1 MNFSNYSP
9 QRVGKVFI
17 FLMTVYLLIKKKERF
32 LFFRPLSPTELRD
45 SISALGASFI
55 KLAQV
60 LATRADFFDD
70 NYLKELRS
78 LHDEIPPMQ
87 KEDFEKVYQRAFE
100 GMDPF
105 EYFNKIPIASASIGE
120 VHEARLKSGEHVAV
134 KLRRWQ
140 IAKQV
145 QADIR
150 ILTFLNRLFSPL
162 FSHYTKNSIDTL
174 IAEFSDMILKEVSFR
189 NELSNLKSFSSVYH
203 DSGVIFPIPYEA
215 YCSDDA
221 IVMSFE
227 EGIRFDDK
235 EGLREKQIDFHT
247 AMDKLI
253 SFYTEQM
260 LINGYFHADPHPGNL
275 LIREDGRLV
284 LLDFG
289 MVKRISNP
297 ARIAIIEMVKSSH
310 DQDFELY
317 ISSCKRLGI
326 ISYEAPQDQMTELAQ
341 KMFEIFK
348 DDSLDSTSMQELAF
362 GVMASMRDFPFKLP
376 QEAIYIMR
384 ASAIIEG
391 LGTIYIPNF
400 NGVKDILPL
409 LQSNIPRALGA
420 DDGIFEAMKDEVGSL
435 PLTLRQVRT
444 GIQKISEDELRVHLS
459 ERQLE
464 WLASRFE
471 KHFSS
476 LKSSILLILIAFF
489 ILMIDPSQ
497 KITAIVLFSL
507 GAIRLFYSK

>member
-1 MNFSNYSP
+1 M
-9 QRVGKVFI
+9 FI
-17 FLMTVYLLIKKKERF
+17 K
-32 LFFRPLSPTELRD
+32 PLSPTRLRE
-45 SISALGASFI
+45 SINDLGASFI

-70 NYLKELRS
+70 AYLTELRS
-78 LHDEIPPMQ
+78 LHDEIPPMPKAEFQ
-87 KEDFEKVYQRAFE
+87 KVYERAFGTGE
-100 GMDPF
+100 PF
-105 EYFNKIPIASASIGE
+105 ARFSDTPIASASIGQ
-120 VHEARLKSGEHVAV
+120 VHEAWLHSGEHVAV

-140 IAKQV
+140 IAGQV
-145 QADIR
+145 RADIR
-150 ILTFLNRLFSPL
+150 ILSFFNTLFRPL
-162 FSHYTKNSIDTL
+162 FSHYTKNSIDSL
-174 IAEFSDMILKEVSFR
+174 IAEFSDMILKEVSFHQ
-189 NELSNLKSFSSVYH
+189 ELANLKSFSSVYEK
-203 DSGVIFPIPYEA
+203 SGVIFPKPYEA

-235 EGLREKQIDFHT
+235 ESLAAKKIAFDD
-247 AMDKLI
+247 AMNSLI

-310 DQDFELY
+310 EQDFELY
-317 ISSCKRLGI
+317 ISSCKRLGVI
-326 ISYEAPQDQMTELAQ
+326 TYEAPQDQMTELAQ
-341 KMFEIFK
+341 KMFDIFN
-348 DDSLDSTSMQELAF
+348 DDSLDATSMQELAF

-391 LGTIYIPNF
+391 LGTVYIPNF

-409 LQSNIPRALGA
+409 LQKNIPRALGA
-420 DDGIFEAMKDEVGSL
+420 DNGILEAIKGEVDSL
-435 PLTLRQVRT
+435 PLTLRQIKT

-459 ERQLE
+459 ERQIE

-471 KHFSS
+471 EAWRGIR
-476 LKSSILLILIAFF
+476 LSILLFLSAFF
-489 ILMIDPSQ
+489 LLLIGSEY
-497 KITAIVLFSL
+497 KEAAIALFVIASL
-507 GAIRLFYSK
+507 RLLYR

>member
-1 MNFSNYSP
+1 LYLKHYSP
-9 QRVGKVFI
+9 KRIGRVFVFLLSI
-17 FLMTVYLLIKKKERF
+17 YLLIKKKESL
-32 LFFRPLSPTELRD
+32 LFFRPLSPDALREN
-45 SISALGASFI
+45 INTLGASFI

-60 LATRADFFDD
+60 LATRADFFDTP
-70 NYLKELRS
+70 YLDALKS
-78 LHDEIPPMQ
+78 LHDEIPPMPKAHFQ
-87 KEDFEKVYQRAFE
+87 KVYRQAF
-100 GMDPF
+100 GTHDPF
-105 EYFNKIPIASASIGE
+105 ARFEQTPIASASIGE
-120 VHEARLKSGEHVAV
+120 VHEAWLHSGEHVAV
-134 KLRRWQ
+134 KLRRYA
-140 IAKQV
+140 IASQV
-145 QADIR
+145 KADIH
-150 ILTFLNRLFSPL
+150 ILTLFNRIFHPL
-162 FSHYTKNSIDTL
+162 FSHYTKNSIDSL

-189 NELSNLKSFSSVYH
+189 QELANLKSFSLVYKK
-203 DSGVIFPIPYEA
+203 SGVVFPKPYER

-235 EGLREKQIDFHT
+235 EALAAKQIPFESV
-247 AMDKLI
+247 MNQLI
-253 SFYTEQM
+253 GFYTEQM

-310 DQDFELY
+310 EQDFELY

-326 ISYEAPQDQMTELAQ
+326 ITYEAPQDQMTELAQ
-341 KMFEIFK
+341 RMFEIFN
-348 DDSLDSTSMQELAF
+348 DDSLDATSMQKLAF

-391 LGTIYIPNF
+391 LGTVYVPNF

-409 LQSNIPRALGA
+409 LQKNIPRALGA
-420 DDGIFEAMKDEVGSL
+420 DNGVLELLKDEIPSL
-435 PLTLRQVRT
+435 PLTYKQIKT

-459 ERQLE
+459 ERQIE

-471 KHFSS
+471 EAWRGIR
-476 LKSSILLILIAFF
+476 LSILLFLGAFF
-489 ILMIDPSQ
+489 LLLLGSEY
-497 KITAIVLFSL
+497 KESAIALFTIASL
-507 GAIRLFYSK
+507 HLLYR

>member
-1 MNFSNYSP
+1 
-9 QRVGKVFI
+9 
-17 FLMTVYLLIKKKERF
+17 MTVYLLIKKRDRF
-32 LFFRPLSPTELRD
+32 LFIRPLSPPELRE
-45 SISALGASFI
+45 SVNQLGASFI

-70 NYLKELRS
+70 AYLKELRA
-78 LHDEIPPMQ
+78 LHDEIPPMP
-87 KEDFEKVYQRAFE
+87 KEDFEKVYRRAFE

-105 EYFNKIPIASASIGE
+105 EEFEEVPIASASIGE

-140 IAKQV
+140 IASQV
-145 QADIR
+145 KADIR
-150 ILTFLNRLFSPL
+150 ILTFFNRLFRPL
-162 FSHYTKNSIDTL
+162 FSHYTKNSIDSL
-174 IAEFSDMILKEVSFR
+174 IAEFSDMILKEVSFQ
-189 NELSNLKSFSSVYH
+189 NELANLKSFSLVYEK
-203 DSGVIFPIPYEA
+203 SGVIFPVPYDA

-235 EGLREKQIDFHT
+235 KGLREKQIDFHT

-275 LIREDGRLV
+275 LIRQDGRLV

-297 ARIAIIEMVKSSH
+297 ARIAIIEMVKSAH
-310 DQDFELY
+310 EQDFELY
-317 ISSCKRLGI
+317 ISSCKRLGVI
-326 ISYEAPQDQMTELAQ
+326 AYEAPQDQMTELAQ
-341 KMFEIFK
+341 KMFEIFNN
-348 DDSLDSTSMQELAF
+348 DSLDATSMQELAF

-409 LQSNIPRALGA
+409 LQKNIPRALGA
-420 DDGIFEAMKDEVGSL
+420 DNGIFEAIMDELGSL
-435 PLTLRQVRT
+435 PLTVRQVRT

-464 WLASRFE
+464 WLESRIGNRISSFVTS
-471 KHFSS
+471 FVLMALAFFLLLLDPS
-476 LKSSILLILIAFF
+476 LKVA
-489 ILMIDPSQ
+489 
-497 KITAIVLFSL
+497 AIVLFTFAAL
-507 GAIRLFYSK
+507 RMLYR

>member
-1 MNFSNYSP
+1 MKLSNYSP
-9 QRVGKVFI
+9 RRVGQVFV
-17 FLMTVYLLIKKKERF
+17 FLMTVYLLIKKKDRF
-32 LFFRPLSPTELRD
+32 LFLRPLSPAELRS
-45 SISALGASFI
+45 SINRLGASFI

-70 NYLKELRS
+70 NYLKELRA

-87 KEDFEKVYQRAFE
+87 KSDFLKVYQCAFE
-100 GMDPF
+100 NMEPF
-105 EYFNKIPIASASIGE
+105 EHFEEEPIASASIGE
-120 VHEARLKSGEHVAV
+120 VHEAWLKSGEHVAV

-140 IAKQV
+140 IADQV
-145 QADIR
+145 RADIR
-150 ILTFLNRLFSPL
+150 ILTFFNRIFQPL
-162 FSHYTKNSIDTL
+162 FSHYTKNSIDSL
-174 IAEFSDMILKEVSFR
+174 IAEFSDMILKEVSFQ
-189 NELSNLKSFSSVYH
+189 NELSNLKSFSLVYQK
-203 DSGVIFPIPYEA
+203 SGVIFPVPYEA

-235 EGLREKQIDFHT
+235 EALLANRIDFQT
-247 AMDKLI
+247 AMEKLI

-297 ARIAIIEMVKSSH
+297 ARIAIIEMVKSAH
-310 DQDFELY
+310 EQDFELY
-317 ISSCKRLGI
+317 ISSCKRLGVI
-326 ISYEAPQDQMTELAQ
+326 AYEAPQDQMTELAQ
-341 KMFEIFK
+341 RMFEIFN
-348 DDSLDSTSMQELAF
+348 DESLDATSMQELAF

-376 QEAIYIMR
+376 QEAVYIMR

-391 LGTIYIPNF
+391 LGTIYILNF

-409 LQSNIPRALGA
+409 LQKNIPRALGA
-420 DDGIFEAMKDEVGSL
+420 DNGILEAMVDEMGSL

-464 WLASRFE
+464 WLESRFE
-471 KHFSS
+471 QRFSS
-476 LKSSILLILIAFF
+476 FKGSMLLFLAAFF
-489 ILMIDPSQ
+489 LLLLDPSQ
-497 KITAIVLFSL
+497 KIAAIVLFAI
-507 GAIRLFYSK
+507 GALKLLYK